1 MRLPVGRQ
9 FAGNDSVVASR
20 KGKVTTGTRRMT
32 GRIYSTLAG
41 LRLDRPWRHPLPRRG
56 GGARRECD
64 SGHLSAMFSVCARMI
79 EWGAFDSYRTGGEG
93 LACEVQ
99 LSR

>member
-20 KGKVTTGTRRMT
+20 KGKVTTGTRRIT
-32 GRIYSTLAG
+32 GRIYSALAG
-41 LRLDRPWRHPLPRRG
+41 PRLDRPWRHPRRG
-56 GGARRECD
+56 GAGRKCD